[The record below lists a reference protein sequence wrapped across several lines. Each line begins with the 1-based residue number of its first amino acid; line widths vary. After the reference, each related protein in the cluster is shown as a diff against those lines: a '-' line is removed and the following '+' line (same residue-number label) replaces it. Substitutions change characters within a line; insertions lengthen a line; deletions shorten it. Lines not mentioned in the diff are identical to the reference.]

1 MSSKG
6 WGRWFRL
13 TQVAR
18 LGTVLVALW
27 KLMRHPQ
34 TPRSAK
40 IVAAVVVAYAVSPVD
55 LIPDFIPVLGQLD
68 DLVLVPLGVA
78 LAIKLTPPD
87 VWEHCMHE
95 AEHRTEPLPRIVWG
109 ALLII
114 GLWLVVVGAFL
125 FWLVRLIMQ
134 GL

>member
-78 LAIKLTPPD
+78 LAIKLTPPE
-87 VWEHCMHE
+87 VWHQCLHD
-95 AEHRTEPLPRIVWG
+95 AEHGTESLPRIIWG
-109 ALLII
+109 AVVIV
-114 GLWLVVVGAFL
+114 GLWLCLIVAFV
-125 FWLVRLIMQ
+125 FWLIKTVLQ
-134 GL
+134 AL